1 MAIPV
6 AVTGGPQ
13 TFAFADLPV
22 AVTLDGS
29 GSYDPDSDPI
39 SSYSWTVVEI
49 PDGSSAALDDATAE
63 SPTFTAD
70 LPGTYL
76 FLLQVTADGDD
87 SETNALEAPAS
98 AYCAVTVTTE
108 HLALSIP
115 ATGERDWGAKVQE
128 ALAELDALAGDLADH
143 AADTALH
150 PPKATEVLYGK
161 VKLSAAPAANTPI
174 AVATTDARWGT
185 LVGGVGSN
193 ADALHTHAG
202 LGGGSGRHHE
212 LRPDLLV
219 GANDKTWSAGEIAA
233 LTRSNASGGSRA
245 VFASAEE
252 SDGILQVDIE
262 KVNNA
267 NLAGVIWDAP
277 AGDWEAI
284 IDIRIG
290 FDGSMLAQD
299 IEQNLE
305 AGFGWMPNA
314 NLGAAN
320 HLIAGGLCISN
331 WSLRAARFGITDPD
345 GIGDT
350 TDWNAGIGALHP
362 VVETGLFIT
371 EFMVK
376 LRRVGADTW
385 ADISVGGGGFVQI
398 GHWSVPSAV
407 GKFCLLGMLKRAGVG
422 LKLKSTGFRVKA
434 ADKWFG
440 A

>member
-13 TFAFADLPV
+13 TFAYTDLPA
-22 AVTLDGS
+22 AVSLDGTD
-29 GSYDPDSDPI
+29 SYDPDGDPI

-49 PDGSSAALDDATAE
+49 PSGSSAALDDATSATP
-63 SPTFTAD
+63 SFTAD

-76 FLLQVTADGDD
+76 FLLQVTADGED
-87 SETNALEAPAS
+87 SETGALDAPAS

-108 HLALSIP
+108 HLDLAIP
-115 ATGERDWGAKVQE
+115 ATGERSWGAKVQN

-143 AADTALH
+143 AADTSLH
-150 PPKATEVLYGK
+150 PAKATEVVYGK
-161 VKLSAAPAANTPI
+161 TRLSAEPVANTPI
-174 AVATTDARWGT
+174 AVGTRDANWLT
-185 LVGGVGSN
+185 LIGGGN
-193 ADALHTHAG
+193 ADALHSHAG
-202 LGGGSGRHHE
+202 LGGGAGRHHD

-219 GANDKTWSAGEIAA
+219 GANDKTWTGIQIAA
-233 LTRSNASGGSRA
+233 LTRSSAAGGARS
-245 VFASAEE
+245 VFASAEAG
-252 SDGILQVDIE
+252 DGILQVDVE

-277 AGDWEAI
+277 IGDWEAI

-290 FDGSMLAQD
+290 FDGAMLAQD
-299 IEQNLE
+299 INQTLE

-314 NLGAAN
+314 NLGVPSHLLAA
-320 HLIAGGLCISN
+320 GLCISN
-331 WSLRAARFGITDPD
+331 WSLRAARFGISDPD
-345 GIGDT
+345 GVGDT
-350 TDWNAGIGALHP
+350 TDWNAGIGSMTP
-362 VVETGLFIT
+362 VVETGLLVT

-376 LRRVGADTW
+376 LRRDGADTW

-398 GHWSVPSAV
+398 GHWSVLNAV
-407 GKFCLLGMLKRAGVG
+407 GKFCLFGTLKRAGVG
-422 LKLKSTGFRVKA
+422 LKIKSTGFRLKE